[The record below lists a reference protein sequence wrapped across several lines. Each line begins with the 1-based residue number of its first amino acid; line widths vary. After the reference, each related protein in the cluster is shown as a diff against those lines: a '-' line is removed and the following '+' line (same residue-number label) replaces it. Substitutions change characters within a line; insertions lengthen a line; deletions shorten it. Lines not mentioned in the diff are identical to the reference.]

1 MLYNHDIEN
10 LALIPNVG
18 KIGFASHTKL
28 TAEATQ
34 ESTSFM
40 IDNM

>member
-1 MLYNHDIEN
+1 MLYKNDIMN
-10 LALIPNVG
+10 LALIPIVE
-18 KIGFASHTKL
+18 KIGFASHTKP
-28 TAEATQ
+28 TAEAIQ

>member
-1 MLYNHDIEN
+1 M
-10 LALIPNVG
+10 VG
-18 KIGFASHTKL
+18 NTGFASHTKP

-40 IDNM
+40 KEKM